1 MTDEPAQKRQ
11 KTTEINENEI
21 INYIE
26 LSTSD
31 HEEEDNHVDKQIE
44 QEENKADNIVIK
56 DLMGSVKPE
65 SNKVIKLDFLFYF
78 EIIVH

>member
-78 EIIVH
+78 VIVVH

>member
-65 SNKVIKLDFLFYF
+65 SNKVIKLDFLFCF
-78 EIIVH
+78 VIVVH

>member
-78 EIIVH
+78 EIVVH